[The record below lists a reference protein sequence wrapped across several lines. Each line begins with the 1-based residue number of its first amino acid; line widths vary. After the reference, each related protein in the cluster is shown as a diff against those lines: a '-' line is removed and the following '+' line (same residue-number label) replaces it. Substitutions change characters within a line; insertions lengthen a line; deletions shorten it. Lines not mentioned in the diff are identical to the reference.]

1 MSLVVYDDYVEKM
14 AKYLKEQYE
23 YLQESIEWYCEI
35 MKDAIGRGI
44 TEGQT
49 KAALEEFLSQ
59 VYISSGAKDSSGYAT
74 GAEYSRFLKNYILKL
89 DDADKDLY

>member
-1 MSLVVYDDYVEKM
+1 MSLIVYDDYVNKM
-14 AKYLKEQYE
+14 AKYLKKQYE
-23 YLQESIEWYCEI
+23 NLDDSIGAYIEI
-35 MKDAIGRGI
+35 MEEAIDRGI

-49 KAALEEFLSQ
+49 STALREFLSQ

-74 GAEYSRFLKNYILKL
+74 GAEYSRFLKNYVIKL